1 MQSTIQHQESQV
13 WLWLFI
19 FTVHC
24 FKCYRC
30 SSNISFK
37 DCTKAISTVNCE
49 ELQELSVPGA
59 AGASTSILQNVT
71 FACTSV
77 SLAGT
82 IGKRY
87 IKTCIPSLPESQFC
101 ELLKN
106 QTQALSGLMVQ
117 ECNVCYRELC
127 NGSGQLN
134 HITTNLLL
142 VSSVAL
148 STFMLLL
155 KIQ

>member
-1 MQSTIQHQESQV
+1 MSLKSSTV
-13 WLWLFI
+13 AF

-30 SSNISFK
+30 LSSTSFK
-37 DCTKAISTVNCE
+37 DCAKAISTVNCE
-49 ELQELSVPGA
+49 ELQELSVPGSET
-59 AGASTSILQNVT
+59 STSLQNVT

-82 IGKRY
+82 IGRRY

-101 ELLKN
+101 ALLKN
-106 QTQALSGLMVQ
+106 QTQALSGLVVE

-127 NGSGQLN
+127 NGSGRLN
-134 HITTNLLL
+134 HITNLL

-148 STFMLLL
+148 SALILLL
-155 KIQ
+155 KIK

>member
-1 MQSTIQHQESQV
+1 MDVKFGKVVSLAALLVYANS
-13 WLWLFI
+13 
-19 FTVHC
+19 VHC

-30 SSNISFK
+30 SSTSSFE
-37 DCTKAISTVNCE
+37 DCAQAIRTVNCE
-49 ELQELSVPGA
+49 ELQELSVPGS
-59 AGASTSILQNVT
+59 GTSTSSLQNVT

-87 IKTCIPSLPESQFC
+87 IKTCIPSLPEAQFC

-106 QTQALSGLMVQ
+106 QTQLLTGLVVQ

-127 NGSGQLN
+127 NGSDQLN
-134 HITTNLLL
+134 HVTKLL

-148 STFMLLL
+148 SAFMLLV
-155 KIQ
+155 KIK

>member
-1 MQSTIQHQESQV
+1 MDVKFGKVVSLAALLVYANS
-13 WLWLFI
+13 
-19 FTVHC
+19 VHC

-30 SSNISFK
+30 SSSTSFK
-37 DCTKAISTVNCE
+37 DCNKAISTVNCE
-49 ELQELSVPGA
+49 ELQGLGS
-59 AGASTSILQNVT
+59 LQNVT

-77 SLAGT
+77 SLTGT

-87 IKTCIPSLPESQFC
+87 IKTCIPSLPEFQFC

-106 QTQALSGLMVQ
+106 QTQTLSGMVVQ

-134 HITTNLLL
+134 HITNLL

-155 KIQ
+155 KIK